1 MRFLELSSTILEEF
15 SSILRQV
22 DEDSAEELVNGILAS
37 DRIFV
42 TGMGRSG
49 LIARPFAMRLMQMG
63 LESYLVGDA
72 TAPAIDKRDL
82 LIAISGSGETKITH
96 HVASTAKSLGARVF
110 LLTTQATS
118 SIANISDLVL
128 VLPKLPQP
136 VLPLG
141 SAFEGAVHIF
151 LDAVVI
157 LIMEKIG
164 VTQQEMMERHSNLE

>member
-1 MRFLELSSTILEEF
+1 MKFPELSRAILEELSSILC
-15 SSILRQV
+15 QV
-22 DEDSAEELVNGILAS
+22 DEDGAEELVNGVLAS

-63 LESYLVGDA
+63 LEAYLVGDA
-72 TAPAIDKRDL
+72 TAPAIDKKDL

-96 HVASTAKSLGARVF
+96 HLASTAKSIGAGVF
-110 LLTTQATS
+110 LLTAQATS
-118 SIANISDLVL
+118 SIANISDLVI
-128 VLPKLPQP
+128 VLPKSPQP

-141 SAFEGAVHIF
+141 SAFEGAAHIF

-157 LIMEKIG
+157 LIMEKLG

>member
-1 MRFLELSSTILEEF
+1 MKFPELSCAILEEL

-22 DEDSAEELVNGILAS
+22 DEDSAAELVNGVLAS

-96 HVASTAKSLGARVF
+96 HLASTAKSIGARVF
-110 LLTTQATS
+110 LLTAQATS
-118 SIANISDLVL
+118 SIANISDLVI
-128 VLPKLPQP
+128 VLPKSPQP
-136 VLPLG
+136 LLPLG
-141 SAFEGAVHIF
+141 SAFEGAAHIF

-157 LIMEKIG
+157 LIMEKLG